1 MPPTP
6 QAAQAHPSL
15 AHGRGAVLDVR
26 QVARS
31 FYAML
36 ESEGFTNDQVL
47 QLANDLLTLVR
58 EDLASSPPASER
70 R

>member
-1 MPPTP
+1 MDHPPE
-6 QAAQAHPSL
+6 AAPAAPPD
-15 AHGRGAVLDVR
+15 GVDVR

-36 ESEGFTNDQVL
+36 ESEGFTSDQVL
-47 QLANDLLTLVR
+47 QLANDLLSLVR
-58 EDLASSPPASER
+58 EDLGASPRPSDR